1 MSKAIK
7 QLQMNAMKEAFN
19 GVSNLVVLSASGLS
33 ATAEN
38 NLRLA
43 LRKKNI
49 RLQMVK
55 NSLAKRVF
63 SDLGLQLN
71 EVWGGS
77 TVFAWGPESVKE
89 LSKELQDV
97 FRTHEKKDPKFSE
110 KVRIK
115 TAVAEGTPLP
125 FARALEMPTRIE
137 AIGEIVAMVLGPGSQ
152 LAAVLSSPGAMV
164 ASQVATIA
172 DKKPESEPAPAA

>member
-1 MSKAIK
+1 MSKVIK
-7 QLQMNAMKEAFN
+7 QMQMDALKRDFD
-19 GVSNLVVLSASGLS
+19 GVKNLVVLSASGLS

-38 NLRLA
+38 NLRLT

-55 NSLAKRVF
+55 NSLARRVF
-63 SDLGLQLN
+63 TDMGLELN

-89 LSKELQDV
+89 LSKELHDV
-97 FRTHEKKDPKFSE
+97 FRAHEKKDPKFSE
-110 KVRIK
+110 KVKIK
-115 TAVAEGTPLP
+115 TAVAEGTPVP
-125 FARALEMPTRIE
+125 FAKALEMPTRKE
-137 AIGEIVAMVLGPGSQ
+137 AIGQILAAVLGPGSQ
-152 LAAVLSSPGAMV
+152 LAAALTSPGAQV

-172 DKKPESEPAPAA
+172 EKKPEGEPAPAA

>member
-1 MSKAIK
+1 MSKVIK
-7 QLQMNAMKEAFN
+7 QMQMDAMKVNFK
-19 GVSNLVVLSASGLS
+19 GVKNLVVLSASGLS

-38 NLRLA
+38 HLRLS

-55 NSLAKRVF
+55 NSLARRVF
-63 SDLGLQLN
+63 TDMGLELN
-71 EVWGGS
+71 DIWGGT

-89 LSKELQDV
+89 LSKELQDA
-97 FRTHEKKDPKFSE
+97 FRGHEKKDPKFRE
-110 KVRIK
+110 KLTIK
-115 TAVAEGTPLP
+115 TAVAEGTPVP
-125 FARALEMPTRIE
+125 FAKALEMPTRKE
-137 AIGEIVAMVLGPGSQ
+137 AIGQILAAILGPGSQ
-152 LAAVLSSPGAMV
+152 LAAALTSPGAQI